1 MDILLIIL
9 GIICLIIGLAGCV
22 LPMLPGPPVAYAG
35 LILLHLTDRAQ
46 LTTTELLVCLL
57 LVIVVQVLD
66 YIIPMLGTK
75 YTGGGGKWANRGTL
89 IGTIV
94 GMFFLPWGILIGPF
108 VGAFMGAT
116 KDGMDNTQA
125 LKAGFGSL
133 LGFLLGTVLKFVIC
147 GYFIWVFVREL
158 LIVPLEALHS
168 F

>member
-9 GIICLIIGLAGCV
+9 GILCLIMGLAGCI
-22 LPMLPGPPVAYAG
+22 LPMLPGPPVAYAA
-35 LILLHLTDRAQ
+35 LILLHLTDRVS
-46 LTTTELLVCLL
+46 LSTSELLIGLL
-57 LVIVVQVLD
+57 LVIAIQLLD
-66 YIIPMLGTK
+66 YFIPMWGTK
-75 YTGGGGKWANRGTL
+75 YTGGGGKWANRGSL

-94 GMFFLPWGILIGPF
+94 GMFFLPWGIIIGPF

-133 LGFLLGTVLKFVIC
+133 IGFLVGTAAKFVLC

-158 LIVPLEALHS
+158 L
-168 F
+168 

>member
-9 GIICLIIGLAGCV
+9 GILCLIIGLAGCI
-22 LPMLPGPPVAYAG
+22 LPMLPGPPVAYVG
-35 LILLHLTDRAQ
+35 LILLHLTDGVS
-46 LTTTELLVCLL
+46 LSTTELLVCLL
-57 LVIVVQVLD
+57 LVIIVQVLD

-75 YTGGGGKWANRGTL
+75 YSGGGGKWANRGTF
-89 IGTIV
+89 IGTLI
-94 GMFFLPWGILIGPF
+94 GMFFLPWGIIIGPF

-133 LGFLLGTVLKFVIC
+133 LGFLFGTVLKFVVC
-147 GYFIWVFVREL
+147 GYFAWVFIREL
-158 LIVPLEALHS
+158 LKLLEALHS

>member
-9 GIICLIIGLAGCV
+9 GILCLIIGLAGCI
-22 LPMLPGPPVAYAG
+22 LPMLPGPPVAYVS
-35 LILLHLTDRAQ
+35 LILLHLTDGVS
-46 LTTTELLVCLL
+46 LSTTELLVGLL
-57 LVIVVQVLD
+57 IVVVVQVLD

-75 YTGGGGKWANRGTL
+75 YSGGGGKWANRGTL
-89 IGTIV
+89 IGTLL
-94 GMFFLPWGILIGPF
+94 GMFFLPWGIIIGPF

-133 LGFLLGTVLKFVIC
+133 LGFLFGTVLKFVVC
-147 GYFIWVFVREL
+147 GYFAWVFIREL
-158 LIVPLEALHS
+158 LKLLEALHS

>member
-1 MDILLIIL
+1 MDIALIIL
-9 GIICLIIGLAGCV
+9 GIICLITGLAGCI

-35 LILLHLTDRAQ
+35 LILLHLTDGVQ
-46 LTTTELLVCLL
+46 LSTTELLVCLL
-57 LVIVVQVLD
+57 IVVVVQVLD

-75 YTGGGGKWANRGTL
+75 YTGKGGKWANRGTL
-89 IGTIV
+89 IGTLL
-94 GMFFLPWGILIGPF
+94 GMFFLPWGIIIGPF

-133 LGFLLGTVLKFVIC
+133 IGFLLGTVLKFVVC

-158 LIVPLEALHS
+158 LKLLEALQS

>member
-9 GIICLIIGLAGCV
+9 GILCLIIGLAGCI
-22 LPMLPGPPVAYAG
+22 LPMLPGPPVAYVG
-35 LILLHLTDRAQ
+35 LILLHLTDGVS
-46 LTTTELLVCLL
+46 LSTTELLVGLL
-57 LVIVVQVLD
+57 IVVVVQVLD

-75 YTGGGGKWANRGTL
+75 YSGGGGKWANRGTL
-89 IGTIV
+89 IGTLL
-94 GMFFLPWGILIGPF
+94 GMFFLPWGIIIGPF

-133 LGFLLGTVLKFVIC
+133 LGFLFGTVLKFVVC
-147 GYFIWVFVREL
+147 GYFAWVFIREL
-158 LIVPLEALHS
+158 LKLLEALHS

>member
-1 MDILLIIL
+1 MDIALIIL
-9 GIICLIIGLAGCV
+9 GIICLITGLAGCI
-22 LPMLPGPPVAYAG
+22 LPMLPGPPIAYVG
-35 LILLHLTDRAQ
+35 LILLHLTDRVQ
-46 LTTTELLVCLL
+46 LSTTELLVYLL
-57 LVIVVQVLD
+57 IVVVVQVLD

-89 IGTIV
+89 IGTLL
-94 GMFFLPWGILIGPF
+94 GMFFLPWGIIIGPF

-133 LGFLLGTVLKFVIC
+133 VGFLLGTVLKFVVC
-147 GYFIWVFVREL
+147 GYFIWIFIRDL
-158 LIVPLEALHS
+158 LIVHLESLQS

>member
-1 MDILLIIL
+1 MDIILIIL
-9 GIICLIIGLAGCV
+9 GIICLIMGLAGCI
-22 LPMLPGPPVAYAG
+22 LPMLPGPPVAYAA
-35 LILLHLTDRAQ
+35 LILLHLTDRVS
-46 LTTTELLVCLL
+46 LSTSELLIGLL
-57 LVIVVQVLD
+57 LVIAIQLLD
-66 YIIPMLGTK
+66 YFIPMWGTK
-75 YTGGGGKWANRGTL
+75 YTGGGGKWANRGSL

-94 GMFFLPWGILIGPF
+94 GMFFLPWGIIIGPF

-133 LGFLLGTVLKFVIC
+133 IGFLVGTAAKFVLC

-158 LIVPLEALHS
+158 LILPLEALHS

>member
-1 MDILLIIL
+1 MEIALIIL
-9 GIICLIIGLAGCV
+9 GIICLITGLAGCI

-35 LILLHLTDRAQ
+35 LILLHLTDGVQ
-46 LTTTELLVCLL
+46 LSTTELLVGLL
-57 LVIVVQVLD
+57 IVVVVQVLD

-75 YTGGGGKWANRGTL
+75 YSGGGGKWANRGTL
-89 IGTIV
+89 IGTLI
-94 GMFFLPWGILIGPF
+94 GMFFLPWGIIIGPF

-133 LGFLLGTVLKFVIC
+133 LGFLFGTVLKFVVC
-147 GYFIWVFVREL
+147 GYFAGVFIREL
-158 LIVPLEALHS
+158 LKLLEPLHS